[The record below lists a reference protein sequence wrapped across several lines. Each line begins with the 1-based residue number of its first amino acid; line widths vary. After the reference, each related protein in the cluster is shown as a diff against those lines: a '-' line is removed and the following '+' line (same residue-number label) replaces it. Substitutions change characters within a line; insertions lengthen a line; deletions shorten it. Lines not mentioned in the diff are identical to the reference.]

1 MVLITYLLAMSNEHE
16 IKLYRGCYP
25 SLKQYLGPVKA
36 NEYCTCVISKLSEK
50 YNDYKMDTI
59 AREDEANQLKEF
71 SFTYEFCA
79 ANLDI
84 N

>member
-1 MVLITYLLAMSNEHE
+1 
-16 IKLYRGCYP
+16 
-25 SLKQYLGPVKA
+25 
-36 NEYCTCVISKLSEK
+36 
-50 YNDYKMDTI
+50 MDTI